1 MDQQELSLLENQLQ
15 NFLIQRQSLQVEI
28 NEIENA
34 LSEIKKSDEEVYKII
49 SGIMIKAE
57 KRVLEKEL
65 KEKKELIELKI
76 SSIEKQEKIVEKNL
90 SDLTKKISSE
100 K

>member
-1 MDQQELSLLENQLQ
+1 M
-15 NFLIQRQSLQVEI
+15 QVEI